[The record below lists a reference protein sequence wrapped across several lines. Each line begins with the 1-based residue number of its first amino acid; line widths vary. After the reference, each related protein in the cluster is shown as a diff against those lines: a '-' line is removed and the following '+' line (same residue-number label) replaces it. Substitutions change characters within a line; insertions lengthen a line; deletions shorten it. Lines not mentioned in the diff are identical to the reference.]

1 MVSRKE
7 SSPVAA
13 ISRGKRSAV
22 MHLEF
27 LREEAVAFE
36 ALIQKC
42 KSASH
47 GRRLKG
53 GFVRP

>member
-13 ISRGKRSAV
+13 ISRRKRSAV

-27 LREEAVAFE
+27 LRDEAVAFE